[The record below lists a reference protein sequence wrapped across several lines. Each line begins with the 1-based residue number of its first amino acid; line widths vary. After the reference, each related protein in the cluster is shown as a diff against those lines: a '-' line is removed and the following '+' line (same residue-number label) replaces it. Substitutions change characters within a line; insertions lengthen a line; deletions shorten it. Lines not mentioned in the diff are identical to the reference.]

1 MKSVGSVVLLSGVF
15 VGLVLGIT
23 AGITAGMTARADDPA
38 PQASSGAVA
47 ASSAARFEA
56 TCPEEVRTKQA
67 PSAPVKGW
75 SSFVE
80 VLNSRQIFTGAT
92 LSEGHPKDGVVLD
105 AKPSPADSKTSETFF
120 DLPKGKDTFLVCQYG
135 NTLVRL
141 IQKLPKGLSTCRI
154 GYSETLG
161 HVQKV
166 ACE

>member
-1 MKSVGSVVLLSGVF
+1 MKSVGSVFQLSGVI
-15 VGLVLGIT
+15 VGLVFGIT
-23 AGITAGMTARADDPA
+23 AGITGGMTARADDPA
-38 PQASSGAVA
+38 PQTSPSTVA
-47 ASSAARFEA
+47 ASNAAKFEA

-67 PSAPVKGW
+67 PSAPLKGW

-105 AKPSPADSKTSETFF
+105 AKASPVDSKTNETFF
-120 DLPKGKDTFLVCQYG
+120 DLPKGKDIFLVCQYG

-141 IQKLPKGLSTCRI
+141 IQKLPKGLSSCRI

-161 HVQKV
+161 HVQKA
-166 ACE
+166 ACD